1 MWWPGLSKQLEE
13 LVKNCP
19 ECTKSQKQRAQPLIV
34 SSFPDLPC
42 NVIKQARGG
51 GGGGRGSGVRGVR
64 SNPPF
69 GSILACKYIQYH
81 RIELVCKRSSGIS
94 ESHEVYLR
102 LIRSEDRPSRA
113 AKSDEPSCL
122 VARLVFDLVGVGK

>member
-51 GGGGRGSGVRGVR
+51 GGEGEWGSG
-64 SNPPF
+64 SSIEPPF
-69 GSILACKYIQYH
+69 WINPGMQVH
-81 RIELVCKRSSGIS
+81 TIS
-94 ESHEVYLR
+94 
-102 LIRSEDRPSRA
+102 
-113 AKSDEPSCL
+113 
-122 VARLVFDLVGVGK
+122 